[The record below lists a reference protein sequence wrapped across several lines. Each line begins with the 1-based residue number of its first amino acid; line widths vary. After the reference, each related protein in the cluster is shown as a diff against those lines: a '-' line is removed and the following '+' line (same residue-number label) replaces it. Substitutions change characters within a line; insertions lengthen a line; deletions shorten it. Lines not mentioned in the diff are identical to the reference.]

1 MLHIKR
7 LPPLAKVLIPAPAA
21 CVSTPPAPVF
31 HHATSERQGNTGE
44 TKTSLNVRRAN
55 KAGDVTGGSS
65 WRRTLEKK
73 NKVILRTP
81 CWGTEPLL
89 SDSME
94 ETTKVHCF
102 IFISTFTAIGFFG
115 GFFALMI
122 QVCSSSITGVYKKT
136 SRAALF
142 RQGFSIKHLV
152 VLSITLVATKVC
164 LVMHLIPCY
173 RNFQNLPVKHK

>member
-1 MLHIKR
+1 MLPEARRGGEHLK
-7 LPPLAKVLIPAPAA
+7 KK
-21 CVSTPPAPVF
+21 
-31 HHATSERQGNTGE
+31 QGNPAD
-44 TKTSLNVRRAN
+44 SLLGNRA
-55 KAGDVTGGSS
+55 AA
-65 WRRTLEKK
+65 
-73 NKVILRTP
+73 LRFH
-81 CWGTEPLL
+81 GRNNQGPLL
-89 SDSME
+89 HFYIDI
-94 ETTKVHCF
+94 HCNRVF
-102 IFISTFTAIGFFG
+102 W